1 MSEPQGSLGTFG
13 VVESLADRAYSQ
25 LFRAILRNELAPGTP
40 LSVPEL
46 AQRMSI
52 SRSPVREAVQR
63 LIYDGLAE
71 HVLHRG
77 AVVPRIDEAGFHD
90 LLDVRELLE
99 GLAARLAARR
109 IDHDQ
114 LDELGTT
121 LAAQEATV
129 SADDWYRSVEL
140 DIRFHAIIRTAA
152 CNASISTRCSARHAE
167 SVRTSRCTRCGRD
180 HATTAR
186 CSPST
191 ERSTRRS
198 PSPIPTSPRRRPR
211 TTFAGCGRGSP
222 RLVGEERAGTAT

>member
-77 AVVPRIDEAGFHD
+77 AVVSRIDEAGFHD

-152 CNASISTRCSARHAE
+152 CNVDLDTMLGRTQSRAHLSLHTLWQGPRDPHAMLAEHRAIYEAIAVADSDLAEEKAKDHIRGLRARVA
-167 SVRTSRCTRCGRD
+167 
-180 HATTAR
+180 A
-186 CSPST
+186 
-191 ERSTRRS
+191 
-198 PSPIPTSPRRRPR
+198 
-211 TTFAGCGRGSP
+211 F
-222 RLVGEERAGTAT
+222 VGEERAGTAT